1 MIAVGDRVPPNI
13 FRELGP
19 VGPETVSS
27 DTLFAGRRVVLFSC
41 PGAFALKAVNSTCL
55 AILHVLTKYLPRGS
69 TKYYAYLSTI
79 PS

>member
-1 MIAVGDRVPPNI
+1 MIAVGDRDPPNI

-27 DTLFAGRRVVLFSC
+27 DTLFAGRRGVLFSC
-41 PGAFALKAVNSTCL
+41 PGAFTPKSSEQHVPSYLALANEIL
-55 AILHVLTKYLPRGS
+55 AEGIDEYC
-69 TKYYAYLSTI
+69 AYLSTI